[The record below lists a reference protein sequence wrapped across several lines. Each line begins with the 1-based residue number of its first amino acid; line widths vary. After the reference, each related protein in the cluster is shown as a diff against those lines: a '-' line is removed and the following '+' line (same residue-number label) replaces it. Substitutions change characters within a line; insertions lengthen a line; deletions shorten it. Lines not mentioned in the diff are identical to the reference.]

1 MVEFSGCE
9 KETTIPLGIEN
20 QRGSTMPQL
29 MLQGFPDGAIRI
41 GPVVSVL
48 SKDERVTYFVG
59 PDNYFSHA
67 AGDAAGQRMAIA
79 TLIANR
85 HVRVCEVETSPL
97 GIARRNLMRWT
108 RQLAEKGSGSFFTPR
123 PRRGSAVMT
132 PEKASEC
139 GRLLDEGKS
148 IPAAAYLT
156 GVNESTL
163 RKALGGGRVVRTG
176 TLGAVVSQG
185 FVAGGTTKSE
195 RCREDALAAEGMG
208 TACTRA
214 DERMAAAV
222 GLIKS
227 AVTRFEP
234 CRDVDMGGLLAG
246 LPALCGNGL
255 LSGLERHLSLPK
267 GFYSALHVLTILGFM
282 ALARIRRPEGL
293 RHVPPGE
300 LGKVVGLDRV
310 PEVRTLREKIALMAD
325 NGTPQQWMRELSRSW
340 MEADPQEAGY
350 LYVDGHV
357 RVYHGAGALLPRRY
371 VSRERLCLRGTTD
384 YWINDALGRP
394 FFVVSK
400 AVTDG
405 LAATLLEEIVPEL
418 LASVPSQPTQAQL
431 DADALLP
438 RFVMIFDR
446 EGSTHSLLSKLWEQ
460 RIGAITY
467 RKAVNDEWPESE
479 FAETEVPVPGG
490 GLTRMQLASRQT
502 MLSGT
507 SGSIPVL
514 EIRCL
519 TQTGHQTA
527 IITTARGLQN
537 PVLAGRMFSRW
548 CQENFFKYMMQHY
561 DIDGLVQYGDEE
573 IPGTVEVVNPAWRA
587 LDKAVTDKRR
597 SIRKLHAKLGM
608 ATLHHGGG
616 DIQLQAETLQDIQRL
631 ETDTA
636 DLRIKRRTTPRKV
649 PIASLPQDQRPR
661 QLAPLG
667 KMLTDTVKMIAYRA
681 ETALVGLLRPHLAK
695 EDEARALIRELF
707 VSAADIEPDK
717 QANTLTIHIHRM
729 ACPAHDKA
737 IGTLLAELTQLNFL
751 HPETHARLIY
761 QLA

>member
-1 MVEFSGCE
+1 
-9 KETTIPLGIEN
+9 
-20 QRGSTMPQL
+20 MPQL

-41 GPVVSVL
+41 GRVVSML
-48 SKDERVTYFVG
+48 KKEELVTYFVG
-59 PDNYFSHA
+59 GDNYFSHA
-67 AGDAAGQRMAIA
+67 ATDVAGQRFIIA
-79 TLIANR
+79 ALIANR
-85 HVRVCEVETSPL
+85 HVRVCEVETSAL
-97 GIARRNLMRWT
+97 GIPRRTLMHWS
-108 RQLAEKGSGSFFTPR
+108 RQLAEQGPGSFYR
-123 PRRGSAVMT
+123 PHSGRGSAVMT
-132 PEKASEC
+132 PEKIMEC
-139 GRLLDEGKS
+139 ERHLNAGNS
-148 IPAAAYLT
+148 IPEVASLS

-163 RKALGGGRVVRTG
+163 RKAVSGGRVVRAG
-176 TLGAVVSQG
+176 
-185 FVAGGTTKSE
+185 VAGAATWQGGAEGTTKSE
-195 RCREDALAAEGMG
+195 RCRTDALAADGMG
-208 TACTRA
+208 TACTRT
-214 DERMAAAV
+214 DERMAAAL
-222 GLIKS
+222 GLMKS

-234 CRDVDMGGLLAG
+234 CRDVNLGGLLAG

-255 LSGLERHLSLPK
+255 LSGLDRHLSLPK
-267 GFYSALHVLTILGFM
+267 GFYGAMHVLTVLGFM

-325 NGTPQQWMRELSRSW
+325 NGTPQQWMRELSRTW

-384 YWINDALGRP
+384 YWVNDALGRP

-405 LAATLLEEIVPEL
+405 LASTLLEEIVPEL

-431 DADALLP
+431 DADPQLP

-467 RKAVNDEWPESE
+467 RKAVNDQWPESE
-479 FAETEVPVPGG
+479 FQETEVPVPGG
-490 GLTRMQLASRQT
+490 GVTRQQLASRQT
-502 MLSGT
+502 MLST
-507 SGSIPVL
+507 LAAAIPVL

-519 TQTGHQTA
+519 TKTGHQTA

-537 PVLAGRMFSRW
+537 PVVAGRMFSRW

-587 LDKAVTDKRR
+587 LDKAVADNRR
-597 SIRKLHAKLGM
+597 RIRKLHAKLGV
-608 ATLHHGGG
+608 ATLHNGGG

-631 ETDTA
+631 EADTA
-636 DLRIKRRTTPRKV
+636 DLRIKRRATPRKV
-649 PIASLPQDQRPR
+649 PIASLPHDQRPR

-707 VSAADIEPDK
+707 VSAADIEPDEC
-717 QANTLTIHIHRM
+717 ANTLTIRIHRM

-737 IGTLLAELTQLNFL
+737 IGTLLAELTLLDFR